1 MTILQK
7 YFLLLFLLLG
17 SSAPLLQAQMA
28 DGGVR
33 FGLKL
38 GVNGSSLYDD
48 AQAGDK
54 KSETGIVGGG
64 FAKIKLTK
72 HFSLR
77 PEVLFA
83 TRGGDYNYNNSGE
96 TKLKL
101 NYLEVPL
108 SLEYNLF
115 AILNIH
121 AGLHVGVLAGE
132 SGKFRDNQG
141 NTLNFDLRKDDL
153 NNFNYGWHVGGG
165 IDLGNLGIHLRI
177 LRGLQEVSNS
187 DSFNQLAGKLKNSAW
202 ELSVS
207 YALK

>member
-7 YFLLLFLLLG
+7 YFLLLLLLLG
-17 SSAPLLQAQMA
+17 SSSSLLHAQMA
-28 DGGVR
+28 DGGAR

-48 AQAGDK
+48 AQAEDK
-54 KSETGIVGGG
+54 KSRTGIIGGG

-83 TRGGDYNYNNSGE
+83 TRGGDYNYNNLGKTE
-96 TKLKL
+96 LKL
-101 NYLEVPL
+101 SYLEVPL

-121 AGLHVGVLAGE
+121 AGMHVGVLAGE
-132 SGKFRDNQG
+132 DGKFRDNQG
-141 NTLNFDLRKDDL
+141 NTINFDLQKEDL
-153 NNFNYGWHVGGG
+153 NNYNYGWHVGGG

-177 LRGLQEVSNS
+177 LRGLKEVSKS